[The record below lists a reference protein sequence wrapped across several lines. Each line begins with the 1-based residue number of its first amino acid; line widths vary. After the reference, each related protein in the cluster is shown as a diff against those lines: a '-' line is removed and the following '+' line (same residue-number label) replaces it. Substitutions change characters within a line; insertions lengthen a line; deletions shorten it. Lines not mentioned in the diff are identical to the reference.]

1 MPSPRT
7 FLRSA
12 MAFCAYAAVST
23 AAYASGLQVTPVS
36 VSIPDR
42 ASVIWL
48 SNDAT
53 TPLRAQVRVFRWT
66 QEDNQDKLEP
76 TQDVLASPPFIEI
89 EPGGRQVVRLVRF
102 SQAVQTLTDCETPYR
117 ILVDELPTIE
127 SGSRTG
133 LDFRL
138 QYSIPVYLTSEG
150 CDDARPKLSWTV
162 TQNGHSARLNV
173 VNLGQTHAQLGS
185 ISFVDSQGNQTELND
200 GLLGYVLPG
209 AQRSFALAVP
219 PSTFAGGGQFKVML
233 NGAQATEP
241 LSLAASSK

>member
-1 MPSPRT
+1 
-7 FLRSA
+7 

-42 ASVIWL
+42 AGVIWL

-66 QEDNQDKLEP
+66 QVDNQDKLEP

-102 SQAVQTLTDCETPYR
+102 SEAAQAQTDCETPYR
-117 ILVDELPTIE
+117 ILVDELPATE
-127 SGSRTG
+127 AGPRTG

-138 QYSIPVYLTSEG
+138 QYSIPVYLTSKG
-150 CDDARPKLSWTV
+150 CDDAQPQLSWTIA
-162 TQNGHSARLNV
+162 TDGNLTRLNV
-173 VNLGQTHAQLGS
+173 VNLGQTHAQLGR
-185 ISFVDSQGNQTELND
+185 ISFVNSQGKNTELND

-219 PSTFAGGGQFKVML
+219 SSTFAGGGQFKVML
-233 NGAQATEP
+233 NGSETTEP
-241 LSLAASSK
+241 LSLAANSE